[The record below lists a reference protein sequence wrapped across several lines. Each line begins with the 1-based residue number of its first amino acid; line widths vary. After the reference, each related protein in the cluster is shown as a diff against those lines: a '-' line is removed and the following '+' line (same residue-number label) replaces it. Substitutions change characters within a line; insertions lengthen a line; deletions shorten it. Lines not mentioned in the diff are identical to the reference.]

1 MLFAH
6 GHVLRV
12 LGARWI
18 GLPPGGGQHFLLDT
32 DTVCVLGYYGE
43 IPAVRIWNGPLLD

>member
-1 MLFAH
+1 MALFAH

-18 GLPPGGGQHFLLDT
+18 EQPPQFGGRIALST
-32 DTVCVLGYYGE
+32 ASICVLGFE
-43 IPAVRIWNGPLLD
+43 HDARVIWRWNET